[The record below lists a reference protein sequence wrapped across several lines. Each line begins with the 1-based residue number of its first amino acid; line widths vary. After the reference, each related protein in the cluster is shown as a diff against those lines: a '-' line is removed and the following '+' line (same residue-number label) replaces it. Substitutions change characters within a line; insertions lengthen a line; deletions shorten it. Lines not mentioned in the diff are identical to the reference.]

1 MKFSLKCLWSLQV
14 HIGYLTFSIK
24 KTLILTNSMLFV
36 QIAIMQTLDHR
47 GLVRY
52 CKIPDEIQEN
62 FSDNNVALGMEFCE
76 QGDLRRV

>member
-1 MKFSLKCLWSLQV
+1 
-14 HIGYLTFSIK
+14 
-24 KTLILTNSMLFV
+24 MLFV